1 MVLSVISAKRL
12 LALVAPL
19 VLAAGLA
26 GTGSAPAAASST
38 APEFPPER
46 PTRVLVL
53 GDSVIKGAEAAV
65 ISALPGREVV
75 FDAEVNRSTGT
86 GADIVAERGA
96 DWDVAIVLLG
106 HNDGGSPGA
115 FQPAA
120 RSIVDQLKD
129 VPYVSWLTIHEVRPY
144 YPDVNHYIA
153 SLRGEYPNLHQGDWN
168 AIAAA
173 NPGGLS
179 GDGLHL
185 NGGGASLMAG
195 LVAQEVGAGEQQWN
209 EGLVRLAA
217 ALAATTTTA
226 PPTTTTT
233 APPTTT
239 STSTSTS
246 TTTSTT
252 EPATTTEATTP
263 AGEADRVEPTA
274 DDGDQI
280 LLPALGAATA
290 IAVAFGVI
298 LARRRRRGR
307 RDDQHTA
314 DTAG

>member
-1 MVLSVISAKRL
+1 MELPVKRILALTATAATVL
-12 LALVAPL
+12 LALVA
-19 VLAAGLA
+19 GLPGVTDA
-26 GTGSAPAAASST
+26 RPSSPAY
-38 APEFPPER
+38 PPVR

-53 GDSVIKGAEAAV
+53 GDSVMKGAEAAV
-65 ISALPGREVV
+65 IGALPGREVV

-86 GADIVAERGA
+86 GADIVAQHGT
-96 DWDVAIVLLG
+96 DWDVAVVLLG
-106 HNDGGSPGA
+106 HNDGGSPGV

-120 RSIVDQLKD
+120 RSIIDQLRD

-153 SLRGEYPNLHQGDWN
+153 GLESEYPNLHVGDWN
-168 AIAAA
+168 AVASA

-185 NGGGASLMAG
+185 NGTGASLMAG
-195 LVAQEVGAGEQQWN
+195 LVTQQVEAGEQQFN
-209 EGLVRLAA
+209 EQLVKLAQA
-217 ALAATTTTA
+217 QATTTTTA

-246 TTTSTT
+246 TTS
-252 EPATTTEATTP
+252 TTEATTTTAP
-263 AGEADRVEPTA
+263 AAPDPQPAVE
-274 DDGDQI
+274 DDDDQI
-280 LLPALGAATA
+280 LLPALGAAAA
-290 IAVAFGVI
+290 IAIAFGVI
-298 LARRRRRGR
+298 LVVRRRRAR
-307 RDDQHTA
+307 REDQHTA